1 MGRSPDALIVRPE
14 QPRDS
19 RHVSTYARA
28 ESSRVCWTI
37 LRSRQ
42 HRCSIPTPPFTKGF
56 LSLTDPTCQFRPYWT
71 RAFRTRLGSNATPLS
86 LFTCRPHK
94 VRDRAADVQCQGSRS
109 TTLQVCINV
118 SGGCLWRKRSKARA
132 CAERWEARARAQEL
146 PVRRTGNTRRH
157 ALSTWRGWAGEVE
170 SCYEDQAKAAGR
182 NESAV
187 RISGTVYSRS
197 SRLGLFFSI
206 SAYRPA
212 GELRERTSYSYGI
225 LCWRK
230 SRSYGILCWRKS
242 RGDSHATRVTYKR

>member
-1 MGRSPDALIVRPE
+1 MPAPDPQGSAGRSCAAGSIVAQSP
-14 QPRDS
+14 
-19 RHVSTYARA
+19 
-28 ESSRVCWTI
+28 
-37 LRSRQ
+37 LRL
-42 HRCSIPTPPFTKGF
+42 FTKGF
-56 LSLTDPTCQFRPYWT
+56 LSLTDLTCQFRLYRPGPFG
-71 RAFRTRLGSNATPLS
+71 RGSDRML
-86 LFTCRPHK
+86 R
-94 VRDRAADVQCQGSRS
+94 RDRCSRLTHTKSVTAPDAQCQGSRS

-118 SGGCLWRKRSKARA
+118 NDGCLWRKTSKARA

-187 RISGTVYSRS
+187 RISRTEYSRS

-206 SAYRPA
+206 SAYCPT

-242 RGDSHATRVTYKR
+242 RRVSHATCVTYKR

>member
-1 MGRSPDALIVRPE
+1 
-14 QPRDS
+14 
-19 RHVSTYARA
+19 VS
-28 ESSRVCWTI
+28 
-37 LRSRQ
+37 
-42 HRCSIPTPPFTKGF
+42 G
-56 LSLTDPTCQFRPYWT
+56 
-71 RAFRTRLGSNATPLS
+71 
-86 LFTCRPHK
+86 
-94 VRDRAADVQCQGSRS
+94 
-109 TTLQVCINV
+109 LQVNDTP
-118 SGGCLWRKRSKARA
+118 GMYQRERWMPLEKRSKARA

-146 PVRRTGNTRRH
+146 PVRRTGNTRQH

-187 RISGTVYSRS
+187 RISGTAYSRS

-242 RGDSHATRVTYKR
+242 RSYGILCWRKSRSYGILCWRKSRGDSHATRVTYKR